1 MLHGRY
7 AADLPDDRLRGLIT
21 FGVVHA
27 AIYRSVAHAWPP
39 RIVPRALRMAFVLF
53 ALSFAFWEFFTPFNQ
68 LGEPFRLIAL
78 ELSFWAVIALAE
90 AFTLAALLE
99 LREDSRHIPLSGRPL
114 IRQHSTETDN
124 ASDER
129 ELTLPGFARWDPGS
143 ARERV
148 R

>member
-7 AADLPDDRLRGLIT
+7 AVDLPDDRLRGLIT

-78 ELSFWAVIALAE
+78 ELSFWTVIALAE

-99 LREDSRHIPLSGRPL
+99 LREDSRHSFVW
-114 IRQHSTETDN
+114 STV
-124 ASDER
+124 
-129 ELTLPGFARWDPGS
+129 DPTTFDGNGQCQ
-143 ARERV
+143 
-148 R
+148 

>member
-78 ELSFWAVIALAE
+78 ELSFWTVIALAE
-90 AFTLAALLE
+90 A
-99 LREDSRHIPLSGRPL
+99 SRWRRCWNSEKTHGIPLSGRPL